1 MKFDGDQVLRI
12 LFRGAR
18 EQLALRIVDF
28 THRPRSRIAVDS
40 PSPKEY
46 LMKTLLLGMVAA
58 AAILGATSAS
68 AEYREVRIVRDWD
81 HWHHPPWFRH
91 FARWRDCRDITERRY
106 RPDGTVVVRRI
117 HRCD

>member
-1 MKFDGDQVLRI
+1 MKFDDAQVPRI
-12 LFRGAR
+12 LFRAAC
-18 EQLALRIVDF
+18 EQLTLRIVDF
-28 THRPRSRIAVDS
+28 TYRPRSRIEPNI

-46 LMKTLLLGMVAA
+46 AMKTLLLGVVAA
-58 AAILGATSAS
+58 VAILGATPAS

-81 HWHHPPWFRH
+81 HWHHPPWFRD
-91 FARWRDCRDITERRY
+91 FAWGGCRDITERRY

>member
-1 MKFDGDQVLRI
+1 MNL
-12 LFRGAR
+12 L
-18 EQLALRIVDF
+18 
-28 THRPRSRIAVDS
+28 SRIAVDS

-81 HWHHPPWFRH
+81 HWHHPPWFKAFCPVARLSRH
-91 FARWRDCRDITERRY
+91 
-106 RPDGTVVVRRI
+106 
-117 HRCD
+117 HRAPLPA